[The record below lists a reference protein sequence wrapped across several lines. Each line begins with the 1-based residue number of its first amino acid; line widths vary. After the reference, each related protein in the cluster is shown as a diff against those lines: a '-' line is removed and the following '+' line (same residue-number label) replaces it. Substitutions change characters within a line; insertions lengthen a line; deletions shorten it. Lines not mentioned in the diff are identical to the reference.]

1 MPTAARACDGQRRRL
16 RLWRNPTERR
26 RSTGCTLSR
35 SRSSSVSGLDSL
47 ASCEAAV
54 IARPRPRSPGGP
66 SPARRAWA
74 LNHVAREETDT
85 IGEWIE
91 AASALRDASA
101 TVSGRCSKP
110 RRSTSGSPMSCSWA
124 ASPKTSTRP
133 NRSLRKPRRAIYADC
148 QGTAQGQAGINGRDE
163 GRSGGGQAPSV
174 TRSSRAEWPRSPKS
188 SSACPRRPVSTRRR
202 EVRRRSL
209 G

>member
-1 MPTAARACDGQRRRL
+1 MAEPDREAAIDRLHAAALEEFVRERTRLARELRSGGDRATAA
-16 RLWRNPTERR
+16 E
-26 RSTGCTLSR
+26 
-35 SRSSSVSGLDSL
+35 
-47 ASCEAAV
+47 
-54 IARPRPRSPGGP
+54 IARWPKP
-66 SPARRAWA
+66 SPAAWA
-74 LNHVAREETDT
+74 LNHVAREETET

-163 GRSGGGQAPSV
+163 GRSGGGQARRASRGARGPSGHGLQRV
-174 TRSSRAEWPRSPKS
+174 RAPVRGGRSARGDG
-188 SSACPRRPVSTRRR
+188 